1 MTDRICRKLL
11 RNCRPGSGVWHN
23 CLRKRLTCLPR
34 VKTKASFQMLC
45 RTRGEPLEMMQA
57 VQGEPRSIARM
68 DRVQKRGS
76 TNKPES
82 APQAEI
88 RRRHAGG
95 CSHDALGPPV
105 SGSVENLDRE

>member
-34 VKTKASFQMLC
+34 VKTKASFQMEC
-45 RTRGEPLEMMQA
+45 RTKGEPLEMMQA
-57 VQGEPRSIARM
+57 VQGVPRSKARM
-68 DRVQKRGS
+68 ERVQKRG
-76 TNKPES
+76 TINKPDS

-88 RRRHAGG
+88 RRLHAGG
-95 CSHDALGPPV
+95 CFHHAWGPLLHDLWKT
-105 SGSVENLDRE
+105 